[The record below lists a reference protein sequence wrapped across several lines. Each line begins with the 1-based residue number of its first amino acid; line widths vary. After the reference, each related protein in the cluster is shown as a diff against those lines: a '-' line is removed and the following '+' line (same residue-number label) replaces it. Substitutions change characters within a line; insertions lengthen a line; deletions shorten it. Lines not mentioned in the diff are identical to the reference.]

1 MAIVSSKDITTAL
14 RLITVSERLD
24 LQGTEKVEQAFLALT
39 KTGEQNIVVDISEV
53 TFLSS
58 VGIRMLIA
66 SGKALKET
74 GGRMVLVV
82 GHNAAAIKTL
92 KMTCVDA
99 ILPMFERFAEAEAAL
114 KS

>member
-1 MAIVSSKDITTAL
+1 MAIITCKDVSNAL
-14 RLITVSERLD
+14 RVIGVSERLD
-24 LQGTEKVEQAFLALT
+24 LQGTEKVEQSFLAMT
-39 KTGEQNIVVDISEV
+39 RTGKQNIVVDLSDV

-66 SGKALKET
+66 SGKALAET

-82 GHNAAAIKTL
+82 GVNAAVIKTL

-99 ILPMFERFAEAEAAL
+99 ILPMFETFAEAEAAL
-114 KS
+114 K

>member
-1 MAIVSSKDITTAL
+1 MAIVSSKDINAAL
-14 RLITVSERLD
+14 RLVTVAERLD
-24 LQGTEKVEQAFLALT
+24 LQGTEKVEQSFLSLT
-39 KTGEQNIVVDISEV
+39 RAGPQNIVVDISEV

-66 SGKALKET
+66 GGKGLKAT
-74 GGRMVLVV
+74 GGRMALVV

-99 ILPMFERFAEAEAAL
+99 ILPMFEQFAEAEAAL